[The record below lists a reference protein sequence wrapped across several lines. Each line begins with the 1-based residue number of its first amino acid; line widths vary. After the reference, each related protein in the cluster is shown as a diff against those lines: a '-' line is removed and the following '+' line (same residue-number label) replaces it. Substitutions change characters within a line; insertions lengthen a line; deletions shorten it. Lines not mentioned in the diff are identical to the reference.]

1 MKTNLFF
8 FLDTERN
15 RRQAAGARGQLA
27 DGGSA
32 GCTVLPGRP
41 GRLCRRG
48 RRRLAA
54 VRFLQEAGCDF
65 CVSNFPLFLVPAFVD
80 CNIFLLN
87 LNKFSSAGA
96 AMGAAATANVG
107 SLAAAG
113 GAALSAGVGAVASA
127 ASALLPS
134 GDAARV
140 TGAIPKRKVS
150 SC

>member
-1 MKTNLFF
+1 MF
-8 FLDTERN
+8 
-15 RRQAAGARGQLA
+15 
-27 DGGSA
+27 
-32 GCTVLPGRP
+32 
-41 GRLCRRG
+41 
-48 RRRLAA
+48 
-54 VRFLQEAGCDF
+54 
-65 CVSNFPLFLVPAFVD
+65 VSSICFD

-127 ASALLPS
+127 ASALLQS
-134 GDAARV
+134 GDAARA